1 MLCIICCRRFRKRVS
16 KGSCLFRKFSTEGIV
31 EFDCRN
37 TRTALANT
45 SIESP
50 PLNSMLLDLCPSYLV
65 ERKFFM
71 LPQNRQ
77 LVEKRLVSLVS
88 KIKFCIP
95 VAARHVMS
103 FSRKVSLM

>member
-1 MLCIICCRRFRKRVS
+1 
-16 KGSCLFRKFSTEGIV
+16 
-31 EFDCRN
+31 
-37 TRTALANT
+37 
-45 SIESP
+45 
-50 PLNSMLLDLCPSYLV
+50 
-65 ERKFFM
+65 M

-103 FSRKVSLM
+103 FSRKVSLMLL